1 MWEQPLY
8 AQLPGVLAVF
18 PFLCRIAAFALFA
31 PFGVGIGLDIVAYA
45 IARTLHLSIT
55 PRRVPRSPPSHP
67 SQILS
72 ESADADSDSSSEM
85 ANATAVTL
93 VGATGLTGSHTLSS
107 LLSSSHPFNVTVLTR
122 RSLPQAASANSL
134 TTRLYASLFDAP
146 TDKEPI
152 VERGGVYVS
161 CLGTTRAKAGGTAE
175 QEKLILVSANGSS
188 PHSRLFYSRIKGLLE
203 EYVKSLSFSQTV
215 ILKPGLL
222 LGDRQESRPA
232 EAATRWL
239 VGGLKKWGAPVDSLA
254 VETEDIGAC
263 IAYLSAHPPTE
274 SLLTLG
280 NHEIIAYAK
289 QFHTS
294 HGQVVM
300 SPD

>member
-1 MWEQPLY
+1 
-8 AQLPGVLAVF
+8 
-18 PFLCRIAAFALFA
+18 
-31 PFGVGIGLDIVAYA
+31 
-45 IARTLHLSIT
+45 
-55 PRRVPRSPPSHP
+55 
-67 SQILS
+67 
-72 ESADADSDSSSEM
+72 M

-134 TTRLYASLFDAP
+134 TTRLYTSLFDAP

-175 QEKLILVSANGSS
+175 QEKVDLDLNKDLAKRAKEDGAKMLILVSANGSS

-294 HGQVVM
+294 QGQVVM
-300 SPD
+300 SSD